1 MGAYR
6 GILNIHCMLGALR
19 STLARS
25 TMSTVKAAAHR
36 PTPVAGRSF
45 KLALVQLGETSA
57 EKASNLKRA
66 RELVL
71 KAAKGKEED
80 GDVDMIVLP
89 ECFNSLYGTDHF
101 PEYAE
106 SISGQ
111 AGEGGES
118 TKMLHELAKETKKW
132 LIGGSIPER
141 DGAGK
146 LYNTCTVWNPE
157 GKMVTKFRKMHLF
170 DIDIPG
176 GITFQ
181 ESLTLTGGSEAVTFD
196 TDFGKIGLGIC
207 YDVRFPELAMMA
219 ARRGCVAM
227 IYPGAFNTTTGPTY
241 WELLQR
247 ARAVDNQIYV
257 AMCSP
262 ARAKEGYPAWGHSML
277 VDPSGKVQTELDE
290 KEGIAF
296 GEVDIDF
303 INKTRQGIPITVQRR
318 FDCYPDVAA

>member
-1 MGAYR
+1 MGIAYR

-106 SISGQ
+106 SIFGQ

-157 GKMVTKFRKMHLF
+157 GKMVTKFRKMRLF

-176 GITFQ
+176 DITFQ

-207 YDVRFPELAMMA
+207 YDVRFPEL
-219 ARRGCVAM
+219 
-227 IYPGAFNTTTGPTY
+227 
-241 WELLQR
+241 
-247 ARAVDNQIYV
+247 
-257 AMCSP
+257 
-262 ARAKEGYPAWGHSML
+262 
-277 VDPSGKVQTELDE
+277 
-290 KEGIAF
+290 
-296 GEVDIDF
+296 
-303 INKTRQGIPITVQRR
+303 
-318 FDCYPDVAA
+318 